1 MFLRT
6 SSRILYAI
14 LFVFTQASDGL
25 DSALVDM
32 ELSSRLQNCSTSI
45 SDKVKEYFNTM
56 VENSYFKIISVGK
69 ASSYH
74 NNTHIAGLTNTNYPS
89 NSLTFSQTVQY
100 VNLAVGLILVVAL
113 LVGFCHRHKWT
124 KGKSIFGHLIK
135 NLMKGKV
142 FVLLGKAK
150 GKRCHGSDNLG
161 KSTLKL
167 EEDDIDQCNDKKRTD
182 QHKDTNGS
190 DHEIVVDVELSE
202 SPDQEAKTK
211 QTGGET
217 SEKVSTEETC
227 QV

>member
-1 MFLRT
+1 M
-6 SSRILYAI
+6 
-14 LFVFTQASDGL
+14 
-25 DSALVDM
+25 
-32 ELSSRLQNCSTSI
+32 
-45 SDKVKEYFNTM
+45 VK
-56 VENSYFKIISVGK
+56 NSYFKIISGGK
-69 ASSYH
+69 ASSCH
-74 NNTHIAGLTNTNYPS
+74 INTHIAGLQTQNIS
-89 NSLTFSQTVQY
+89 DSLTFSQTVQY

-150 GKRCHGSDNLG
+150 GKRCHGSDILG

-217 SEKVSTEETC
+217 SEEVSTEENC

>member
-1 MFLRT
+1 M
-6 SSRILYAI
+6 I
-14 LFVFTQASDGL
+14 
-25 DSALVDM
+25 
-32 ELSSRLQNCSTSI
+32 
-45 SDKVKEYFNTM
+45 
-56 VENSYFKIISVGK
+56 
-69 ASSYH
+69 
-74 NNTHIAGLTNTNYPS
+74 
-89 NSLTFSQTVQY
+89 
-100 VNLAVGLILVVAL
+100 
-113 LVGFCHRHKWT
+113 
-124 KGKSIFGHLIK
+124 
-135 NLMKGKV
+135 KGKV

-161 KSTLKL
+161 KKTLKL

-217 SEKVSTEETC
+217 SEEVSTEETC

>member
-1 MFLRT
+1 M
-6 SSRILYAI
+6 
-14 LFVFTQASDGL
+14 QASDGL
-25 DSALVDM
+25 DSALVDL

-56 VENSYFKIISVGK
+56 VENSYFKIISGGK
-69 ASSYH
+69 ASSCH

-89 NSLTFSQTVQY
+89 DSLTFSQTVQY

-113 LVGFCHRHKWT
+113 LVGFCHRHKWS

-190 DHEIVVDVELSE
+190 DHEIVVDVERSE

-217 SEKVSTEETC
+217 SEEVSTEENC

>member
-1 MFLRT
+1 MDL
-6 SSRILYAI
+6 
-14 LFVFTQASDGL
+14 
-25 DSALVDM
+25 

-56 VENSYFKIISVGK
+56 VENSYFKIISGGK
-69 ASSYH
+69 ASSCH
-74 NNTHIAGLTNTNYPS
+74 INTHIAGLTNTNYPS
-89 NSLTFSQTVQY
+89 DSLTFSQTVQY

-113 LVGFCHRHKWT
+113 LVGFCQRHKWT

-135 NLMKGKV
+135 NLIKGKV

-150 GKRCHGSDNLG
+150 GKRCHGSDNRG

-167 EEDDIDQCNDKKRTD
+167 EEDDTDQCNDKKRTD
-182 QHKDTNGS
+182 QHKGTNGS
-190 DHEIVVDVELSE
+190 DHKIVVDVELSE

-217 SEKVSTEETC
+217 IEEASTEENC

>member
-1 MFLRT
+1 MDL
-6 SSRILYAI
+6 
-14 LFVFTQASDGL
+14 
-25 DSALVDM
+25 
-32 ELSSRLQNCSTSI
+32 ELSSRLRNCSTSI

-56 VENSYFKIISVGK
+56 VENSYFKIISGGK
-69 ASSYH
+69 ASSCH
-74 NNTHIAGLTNTNYPS
+74 INTHIAGLTNTNYPS
-89 NSLTFSQTVQY
+89 DSLTFSQTVQY

-124 KGKSIFGHLIK
+124 RGKSIFGHLIK

-217 SEKVSTEETC
+217 SEEVSTEETC